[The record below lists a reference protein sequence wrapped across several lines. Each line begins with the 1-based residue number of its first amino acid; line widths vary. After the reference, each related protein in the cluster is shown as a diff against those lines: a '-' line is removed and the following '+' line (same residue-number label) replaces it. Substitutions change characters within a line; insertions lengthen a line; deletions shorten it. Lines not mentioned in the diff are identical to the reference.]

1 MFTKNKGETMKQSE
15 NLTKQNRS
23 RRSFLKKGALGAGAT
38 AIAAGLLPGSLA
50 AFGQAE
56 DDGASIT
63 KGDIAI
69 LTFLS
74 ALEQVEADLWIQYAE
89 LGGPTNA
96 VPGAEGLS
104 RIDLRLNGKKLDTGL
119 APNYVVALQVLDGD
133 MPQYIADN
141 TDDEISHHRFLN
153 NYIESKG
160 AKTVDLSEFA
170 FLPPSRVTG
179 VPQNGRLTNLKQL
192 TVDTKWWT
200 RYRSATQNPDFGGTF
215 QNAVPDLAKGQHPA
229 IPESDDDL
237 TLDKNGNISTHLQAI
252 ANTAGFHFGFIEQ
265 GGSSLYPTLAQ
276 KVTNLEVLRILLSIG
291 PSETMHFQVWHDK
304 AGNAQIL
311 TAGDLSFPDLNSGNN
326 PNGGGG
332 TQQENADSF
341 QTNLIMPEPTF
352 FLHKGL
358 GPVSIIRPTSEAGGG
373 GAVSAVAGFAQ
384 DGLFLDP
391 ATGQNTGIVAK
402 LMGLAEAADDARRG
416 F

>member
-1 MFTKNKGETMKQSE
+1 MKKDETLIAGRKN
-15 NLTKQNRS
+15 
-23 RRSFLKKGALGAGAT
+23 RRSFLKNGMVAAGAMT
-38 AIAAGLLPGSLA
+38 AGVALASGSA
-50 AFGQAE
+50 AFADS
-56 DDGASIT
+56 DDRAPIT

-89 LGGPTNA
+89 LGGPTPK
-96 VPGAEGLS
+96 VPSSFGLS
-104 RIDLRLNGKKLDTGL
+104 PIDLKLNGKNIVTGL
-119 APNYVVALQVLDGD
+119 APAYITGLQVLDTD

-153 NYIESKG
+153 NYLASKG
-160 AKTVDLSEFA
+160 AKTIDLSPFA
-170 FLPPSRVTG
+170 ILPPSRVTG

-192 TVDTKWWT
+192 TVDTTWWT
-200 RYRSATQNPDFGGTF
+200 RYRSATKNPDLGGKF
-215 QNAVPDLAKGQHPA
+215 ENAVPDLARGQHPA
-229 IPESDDDL
+229 IPVSDDDL
-237 TLDKNGNISTHLQAI
+237 VLDKDGNISNHLQAI
-252 ANTAGFHFGFIEQ
+252 ANTAGFHFCFIEQ

-276 KVTNLEVLRILLSIG
+276 KVTNLEVLRVLLSIG

-304 AGNAQIL
+304 AGNAKVL
-311 TAGDLSFPDLNSGNN
+311 SDGALSFPDLNSGNDA
-326 PNGGGG
+326 NGGGG
-332 TQQENADSF
+332 TQAENADSF

-373 GAVSAVAGFAQ
+373 GAVSAVVGFVE
-384 DGLFLDP
+384 DGLFRDP
-391 ATGQNTGIVAK
+391 ATGRNSPIVPK
-402 LMGLAEAADDARRG
+402 LMTLAEEADDARRG